1 MADTIE
7 RSGPRILITRLSA
20 VGDCIHTMPV
30 VGALRRQHPNA
41 YIAWIVQR
49 SASSLLEGYP
59 GLDRV
64 IVVARDWLKSPAGIL
79 QLRCS
84 CGRCGST

>member
-1 MADTIE
+1 M
-7 RSGPRILITRLSA
+7 
-20 VGDCIHTMPV
+20 
-30 VGALRRQHPNA
+30 RRQHPQA

-64 IVVARDWLKSPAGIL
+64 IVVRGI
-79 QLRCS
+79 
-84 CGRCGST
+84 G